1 MNIERFRKIIE
12 YSDANR
18 SKMELK
24 VKKFYSF
31 VGINS
36 DQDVLNIMQIIRPSF
51 QEKG

>member
-24 VKKFYSF
+24 VKNF
-31 VGINS
+31 
-36 DQDVLNIMQIIRPSF
+36 IRL
-51 QEKG
+51 QE